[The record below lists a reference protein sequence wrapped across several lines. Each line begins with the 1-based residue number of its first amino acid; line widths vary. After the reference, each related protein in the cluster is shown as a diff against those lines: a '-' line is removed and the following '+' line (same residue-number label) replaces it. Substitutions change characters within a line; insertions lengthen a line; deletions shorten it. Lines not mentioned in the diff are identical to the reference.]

1 MLPPAMRPRGTLRG
15 TSGWRAAVWVKRC
28 RRFGGVLLRQRLV
41 GARSLPVTQA
51 SGRARHG
58 LGWLAGTA
66 DVRKFSARRPP
77 GHIQRMAP
85 RASRQDTGC
94 HKFLSDDRSVQVRGG
109 AARWHRRS
117 SAALNCVSEA
127 LEGVRGGLQGS
138 PGGRGGAGVRCGERA
153 ARGSRILWPGSA
165 SDLALGRPVPV
176 KRHRRPPEAGRAHRA
191 GRPAGGGGARRAGAR
206 ARERR
211 GAPRVRV
218 FRKGRQQPLV
228 PAEFRRFP
236 AEPSRGP
243 AVPSRSSP

>member
-127 LEGVRGGLQGS
+127 LRGPQGLRGASEGPLGVRGDAGEMRRE
-138 PGGRGGAGVRCGERA
+138 GGVWV
-153 ARGSRILWPGSA
+153 ARGSRTWWPGGASVLAGRWSSTAALRKPGAPIAPDGLPGAAALAERGPAPGSA
-165 SDLALGRPVPV
+165 G
-176 KRHRRPPEAGRAHRA
+176 GHRA
-191 GRPAGGGGARRAGAR
+191 CGF
-206 ARERR
+206 
-211 GAPRVRV
+211 

-228 PAEFRRFP
+228 TAEFKI
-236 AEPSRGP
+236 SSGP
-243 AVPSRSSP
+243 

>member
-1 MLPPAMRPRGTLRG
+1 
-15 TSGWRAAVWVKRC
+15 
-28 RRFGGVLLRQRLV
+28 
-41 GARSLPVTQA
+41 
-51 SGRARHG
+51 

-127 LEGVRGGLQGS
+127 LEGVHRGSEGPPRGLWEF
-138 PGGRGGAGVRCGERA
+138 GATRARCGERA
-153 ARGSRILWPGSA
+153 ARGWR
-165 SDLALGRPVPV
+165 
-176 KRHRRPPEAGRAHRA
+176 AGRAPGGRA
-191 GRPAGGGGARRAGAR
+191 APRSWPAGGAVPPPSGSWARRSRRTACRGRRRSPSGGPHPGAPGGTAR
-206 ARERR
+206 AGFFER
-211 GAPRVRV
+211 GVNSPWLPRSS
-218 FRKGRQQPLV
+218 
-228 PAEFRRFP
+228 RFP
-236 AEPSRGP
+236 ADPSRGP